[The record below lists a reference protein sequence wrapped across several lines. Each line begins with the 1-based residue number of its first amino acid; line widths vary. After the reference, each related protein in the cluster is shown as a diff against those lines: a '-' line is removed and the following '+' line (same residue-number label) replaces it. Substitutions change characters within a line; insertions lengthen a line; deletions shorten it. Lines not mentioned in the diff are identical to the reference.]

1 MLLMME
7 SLRRLSFEYSSQR
20 SHLCFHCVDVALLL
34 MLRSPFPNVQLTGQQ
49 AVTKTKDERAADEF

>member
-20 SHLCFHCVDVALLL
+20 SYLRFHCVDVAVLL
-34 MLRSPFPNVQLTGQQ
+34 MLRSPFPNVRLARQQ
-49 AVTKTKDERAADEF
+49 AVTKTKAGAADEF